1 MSWSYASTYSQRREF
16 RSPSQAAVRARAR
29 ILWSRLA
36 RRLRPL
42 LVGHDSPDYTQLA
55 RDLRMTRGALQV
67 ALHRIRHRFGESLR
81 SVIAETVENPDDVD
95 EELRFLLAV
104 FRR

>member
-1 MSWSYASTYSQRREF
+1 
-16 RSPSQAAVRARAR
+16 
-29 ILWSRLA
+29 
-36 RRLRPL
+36 
-42 LVGHDSPDYTQLA
+42 
-55 RDLRMTRGALQV
+55 MTRGALQV

>member
-1 MSWSYASTYSQRREF
+1 VRC
-16 RSPSQAAVRARAR
+16 RSPSTGSG
-29 ILWSRLA
+29 I
-36 RRLRPL
+36 
-42 LVGHDSPDYTQLA
+42 D
-55 RDLRMTRGALQV
+55 
-67 ALHRIRHRFGESLR
+67 FGESLR